1 MKVSKGF
8 KQTEI
13 GEIPEDWEVKSLVN
27 LGKFSKGSGIKK
39 EESQS
44 GTIPCIRYG
53 EIYTKHHFFVS
64 EFYSFISEDIACTAR
79 LIKYGDI
86 LFAGSG
92 ETKEDIGKCVA
103 FVSNFN
109 AYAGGDIVIYTPDR
123 IRSVSLFLG
132 YLLNS
137 QMIQKQKT
145 NLAQGDTVV
154 HISSS
159 HLSNIILPLP
169 ALKEQQAIAEV
180 LSDMDRMISQTE
192 TLIEKKKA
200 IKQGMMQELL
210 RPKDGWEK
218 VKLGDC
224 IKVSRGGSPRPI
236 QEFIT
241 TNSNGVNWIKIGDT
255 DVYSKF
261 IVSSV
266 EKIIQEGI
274 PYSRKVYSGDL
285 LLSNSMSFGRPYI
298 LKIDGCIHDGWLVLQ
313 DFGDSFN
320 LDFLYYL
327 LSSKYVFNQYLN
339 LASGSSVLNLN
350 KELVKKIDLIKPKL
364 MSEQQHI
371 ATVISDIDSQIETI
385 TEKLQKLKLQKQGM
399 MQVLL
404 TGRIRLT

>member
-13 GEIPEDWEVKSLVN
+13 GEIPEDWEIESLVN
-27 LGKFSKGSGIKK
+27 IGKFLKGSGIKK

-64 EFYSFISEDIACTAR
+64 EFYSFISEDVACTAR

-109 AYAGGDIVIYTPDR
+109 AYAGGDIVIYSPDR
-123 IRSVSLFLG
+123 KRSVSLFLG

-159 HLSNIILPLP
+159 HLSNIKIPLP
-169 ALKEQQAIAEV
+169 PLKEQQAIAEV

-210 RPKDGWEK
+210 RPKDGWVK
-218 VKLGDC
+218 KKLGDVC
-224 IKVSRGGSPRPI
+224 ELVNGYAFK
-236 QEFIT
+236 
-241 TNSNGVNWIKIGDT
+241 SND
-255 DVYSKF
+255 YS
-261 IVSSV
+261 
-266 EKIIQEGI
+266 
-274 PYSRKVYSGDL
+274 
-285 LLSNSMSFGRPYI
+285 SFGRYSIVTISNVQDGFLSTNEFSYI
-298 LKIDGCIHDGWLVLQ
+298 DEIPNDIQRHQLLEGGDILISLTGNVGRVCRVSIDNGLLNQRVGKAIPR
-313 DFGDSFN
+313 SIN
-320 LDFLYYL
+320 ADFLFVLLVNSNFRKLMIQSAVGGAQGNIGKDSINDFEFYL
-327 LSSKYVFNQYLN
+327 PND
-339 LASGSSVLNLN
+339 N
-350 KELVKKIDLIKPKL
+350 KEIL
-364 MSEQQHI
+364 S
-371 ATVISDIDSQIETI
+371 ISVVSNNLQNEIELL
-385 TEKLQKLKLQKQGM
+385 ESKLQKLKLQKQGM